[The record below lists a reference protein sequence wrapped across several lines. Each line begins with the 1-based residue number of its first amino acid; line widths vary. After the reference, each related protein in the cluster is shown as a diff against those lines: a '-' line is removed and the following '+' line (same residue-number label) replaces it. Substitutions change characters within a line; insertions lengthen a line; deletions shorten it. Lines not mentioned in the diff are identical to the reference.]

1 MNEFAPFAPAA
12 FDAAQS
18 VYGAMF
24 DPEVRRR
31 IRADPRQYAL
41 DNGLIDGDADI
52 GIKVLTNRADTMYFA
67 VSPAAARPAE
77 LSAGELQQLS
87 AAGSTSTA
95 GSGSTASTLGTLCS
109 TSSSATTLSTLAT
122 GGSA

>member
-41 DNGLIDGDADI
+41 DNGLIAGDADI
-52 GIKVLTNRADTMYFA
+52 DIKVLTNRADTLYFA
-67 VSPAAARPAE
+67 VSPMAGRSAE
-77 LSAGELQQLS
+77 LNAAELQRLS

-95 GSGSTASTLGTLCS
+95 GSGGTASTLGTLCS